1 MRQVCAHLNL
11 HEHRRGGLQ
20 SSRCC
25 LFLFLFISRMGFR
38 LRRNTLASF
47 ADASLWS
54 LEQTWRNT
62 SCCQWRKDARHKRLR
77 VHGLRV
83 LRACAGG
90 LISRGSRVRVLG
102 TLAYPPGEE
111 EKWRACVRSWRTRG
125 WSVCNHACS
134 YGLSG
139 FGFLGR
145 EGGKPY
151 FRCSGRCTSR
161 TLRVFFVLLSHCDVS
176 MARTSFRLSFF

>member
-1 MRQVCAHLNL
+1 MNL

-62 SCCQWRKDARHKRLR
+62 SCCQWRKDARHKRRR
-77 VHGLRV
+77 VHGLRAFC
-83 LRACAGG
+83 ACAGG

-111 EKWRACVRSWRTRG
+111 EKRRARMRSWRTRG

-145 EGGKPY
+145 EGESLIFVARVAVQVERY
-151 FRCSGRCTSR
+151 
-161 TLRVFFVLLSHCDVS
+161 VFFCFAFTL
-176 MARTSFRLSFF
+176 